1 MRRIAL
7 SSLFVLLV
15 ISTAFSNPPSP
26 SSPEDTVRQ
35 FYTWYL
41 HGLNKQVPNPLKNR
55 TVSLKYLT
63 PEFLRRAPRLAK
75 ETDADAIICAQDF
88 DEEWEKNV
96 KVDAATINGSRA
108 TTFVQLHG
116 PQMDSLKLKITLKK
130 TTAGW
135 RIDAVDCGQ

>member
-26 SSPEDTVRQ
+26 PSPEDTVRQ

-41 HGLNKQVPNPLKNR
+41 HGLNKHVPNPLKNR

-108 TTFVQLHG
+108 TTFDSFMG
-116 PQMDSLKLKITLKK
+116 PKWILLS
-130 TTAGW
+130 
-135 RIDAVDCGQ
+135 

>member
-7 SSLFVLLV
+7 SALVVLLV
-15 ISTAFSNPPSP
+15 ISTAFTNPPSP
-26 SSPEDTVRQ
+26 ASPEDTVRQ
-35 FYTWYL
+35 FYAWYL
-41 HGLNKQVPNPLKNR
+41 HSLNKQVPNPLKNR

-63 PEFLRRAPRLAK
+63 PEFLRRVPRLVK

-88 DEEWEKNV
+88 DAEWEKNV
-96 KVDAATINGSRA
+96 KVDEATIKGSRA

-116 PQMDSLKLKITLKK
+116 TQMDSVKLKITLKK